1 MPRIGGGGFSD
12 QQVMEVR
19 ARWRAGESLTAI
31 CGALEKAKGAVYAVI
46 VRDGGISRPPRRRAQ
61 CALTVAE
68 REEISR
74 GIVAGASMRAIA
86 RTLGRAPTTISREI
100 QRNAGRLEYRAARAD
115 AQAWTRA
122 VRPKRCVLA
131 RHAAL
136 RDVVAA
142 KLEVYWS
149 PRQIAGWL
157 VTEYPDDPAMRI
169 SHETLY
175 KSLYIQA
182 RGVLKKQLIAHLR
195 RAHRT
200 RRRQNAPELSR
211 HPMRIPDLV
220 SIRERPAEVEDRAIP
235 GHWEGDLLA
244 GARNSHIATLVE
256 RKSRYVHLVHVDG
269 KKDTASVINALIR
282 EAPRVPGQ
290 LMKSLTWDRGNEMA
304 QHTRFTVATD
314 CAVYFCDPQSPW
326 QRGSNENTNGLLRQY
341 FPHGTSLKGIT
352 QDELDAVARQ
362 LNERPRETLGF
373 RTPAQQLAHDVA
385 LIG

>member
-1 MPRIGGGGFSD
+1 MPRVGGGGFSD
-12 QQVMEVR
+12 QQVMDVR

-31 CGALEKAKGAVYAVI
+31 CSALEKAKGAVYAVI
-46 VRDGGISRPPRRRAQ
+46 VRDGGLRRPPRCRAPR
-61 CALTVAE
+61 ALTSAE
-68 REEISR
+68 REEITR
-74 GIVAGASMRAIA
+74 GIVARESVRAMA
-86 RTLGRAPTTISREI
+86 RRLGRAPSTISREI
-100 QRNAGRLEYRAARAD
+100 QRNAGRLEYRAAHAD
-115 AQAWTRA
+115 ARAWHRA
-122 VRPKRCVLA
+122 LRPKPCVLV
-131 RHAAL
+131 RRPAL
-136 RDVVAA
+136 REVVAA
-142 KLEVYWS
+142 KLTAFWS
-149 PRQIAGWL
+149 PRQITGWL
-157 VTEYPDDPAMRI
+157 VREYPDDPTMRI

-200 RRRQNAPELSR
+200 RRRQNAPERSR
-211 HPMRIPDLV
+211 HPIRIPDLV

-314 CAVYFCDPQSPW
+314 VAVYFCDPQSPW

-341 FPHGTSLKGIT
+341 FPHGTNLKGIT

-373 RTPAQQLAHDVA
+373 RTPAEQLARDVA
-385 LIG
+385 LTD

>member
-1 MPRIGGGGFSD
+1 MPRIGGGGFSE
-12 QQVMEVR
+12 QQVMDVR

-31 CGALEKAKGAVYAVI
+31 CAALEKAKGAVYAVV
-46 VRDGGISRPPRRRAQ
+46 VRDGGIRRPPRRRARG
-61 CALTVAE
+61 ALSATE
-68 REEISR
+68 REVISR
-74 GIVAGASMRAIA
+74 GMVSETSIRALA
-86 RTLGRAPTTISREI
+86 RTLGRAPSTISREI
-100 QRNAGRLEYRAARAD
+100 QRNAGRVEYRAASAD
-115 AQAWTRA
+115 AQAWRRA
-122 VRPKRCVLA
+122 LRPKRCVLA
-131 RHAAL
+131 QRPAL
-136 RDVVAA
+136 RDVVAV
-142 KLEVYWS
+142 KLAAYWS
-149 PRQIAGWL
+149 PRQITGWL
-157 VTEYPDDPAMRI
+157 VMTYPDDPTMRI

-195 RAHRT
+195 RQHRT

-220 SIRERPAEVEDRAIP
+220 SIRERPAEVEDRAVP

-269 KKDTASVINALIR
+269 KKDTASVVNALIR
-282 EAPRVPGQ
+282 EAPRIPGQ

-304 QHTRFTVATD
+304 QHKRFTIATD
-314 CAVYFCDPQSPW
+314 VAVYFCDPQSPW

-352 QDELDAVARQ
+352 QAELDAVARQ

-373 RTPAQQLAHDVA
+373 RTPAEQLARDVA
-385 LIG
+385 LTG

>member
-12 QQVMEVR
+12 QQVMDVR

-46 VRDGGISRPPRRRAQ
+46 VRDGGIRRPPRRRALQ
-61 CALTVAE
+61 ALTAGE

-74 GIVAGASMRAIA
+74 GIVAGASTRAMA
-86 RTLGRAPTTISREI
+86 RTLGRAPSTISREI

-115 AQAWTRA
+115 AQAWQRA

-131 RHAAL
+131 QCPAL
-136 RDVVAA
+136 RAVVAE
-142 KLEVYWS
+142 KLTVFWS

-157 VTEYPDDPAMRI
+157 VMTYPDDSTMRI

-195 RAHRT
+195 RRHRT

-244 GARNSHIATLVE
+244 GARHSHIGTLVE

-269 KKDTASVINALIR
+269 KKDTVSVINALIR

-304 QHTRFTVATD
+304 QHKRFTVATD
-314 CAVYFCDPQSPW
+314 VAVYFCDPQSPW

-341 FPHGTSLKGIT
+341 FPHGTNLKDIT

-373 RTPAQQLAHDVA
+373 RTPAEQLALDVA
-385 LIG
+385 LTG